1 MFDAGLTVESL
12 RDCLA
17 GLPPVELKG
26 MALLR
31 ERHPHG
37 QFFPPLSSC
46 GQMGIPR
53 EVIAEAV
60 TEIVAYTDRC
70 RRAAQQLAKLTPIP
84 LTTFSILE
92 YGL

>member
-31 ERHPHG
+31 ERRSHG
-37 QFFPPLSSC
+37 QFFPPLEN

-60 TEIVAYTDRC
+60 TEIVAYTDRS

-84 LTTFSILE
+84 LIAFSILE